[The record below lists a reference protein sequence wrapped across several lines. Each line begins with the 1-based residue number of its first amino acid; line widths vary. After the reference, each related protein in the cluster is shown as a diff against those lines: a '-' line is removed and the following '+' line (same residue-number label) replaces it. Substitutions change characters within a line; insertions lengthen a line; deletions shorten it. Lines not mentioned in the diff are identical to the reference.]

1 MEKKIISTPDPYLEQ
16 AGKFIIGHNK
26 ASIGMIQRMFKIGFN
41 RAERIMEQL
50 ASIGVVGEEDGFKPR
65 KVLMSLEDYD
75 YAIKNLIKFSYPD
88 TQEKVSPTISEAEPF
103 LGKLRETEILNKLGI
118 SLDYSRGDASFN
130 KLCNCIVYNAEESS
144 PYDFI
149 SFLVSHSPASPIKLI
164 LIDVN
169 LSNFALFNGL
179 EILLLPVIEK
189 PSHIKSVFNW
199 TKAELE
205 GRAHKF
211 LDVYARDI
219 DTYNNRADVSI
230 PKIVVIIDEFYN
242 LKDIE
247 ENTLIGILQNSSRM
261 GIYFVSFTKFDIAS
275 LNLGIKRNLFK
286 IFSDGEFKAEFTES
300 KKIVAQEKD
309 FDDMNGI
316 EFENFCAHLLSRNGF
331 EHIEL
336 TKVSGDQ
343 GIDIIAVKD
352 AIKYGIQCK
361 CYTSDIGN
369 NAVQEA
375 FSGKAFYNCHVG
387 VVFTNRYFTS
397 AAKDLAKKNGVL
409 LWDREKLL
417 EFAKKI

>member
-1 MEKKIISTPDPYLEQ
+1 MEKKIISNPDPYLEQ
-16 AGKFIIGHNK
+16 AGKLIIGHNK

-41 RAERIMEQL
+41 RAARIMEQL

-65 KVLMSLEDYD
+65 EVLMSLEDYD
-75 YAIKNLIKFSYPD
+75 YTIKNLINFSYPD
-88 TQEKVSPTISEAEPF
+88 AQEKVSPTISERESF
-103 LGKLRETEILNKLGI
+103 LRKLRETEILNKLGI
-118 SLDYSRGDASFN
+118 SLDYSRRNVGFN

-144 PYDFI
+144 SYDFI
-149 SFLVSHSPASPIKLI
+149 SYLVSHSPSSPIKLI

-169 LSNFALFNGL
+169 LSNFTLFNDL
-179 EILLLPVIEK
+179 EILLLPVIEE
-189 PSHIKSVFNW
+189 PGHIESVLNW
-199 TKAELE
+199 IKTELKD
-205 GRAHKF
+205 RARKF
-211 LDVYARDI
+211 LDLYARDI

-247 ENTLIGILQNSSRM
+247 EDTLIGILQNSSRM
-261 GIYFVSFTKFDIAS
+261 GIYFVSFTKFDIVS

-316 EFENFCAHLLSRNGF
+316 EFENFCAHLLSKNGF

-336 TKVSGDQ
+336 TKASGDQ
-343 GIDIIAVKD
+343 GIDIMAVKD
-352 AIKYGIQCK
+352 EIKYGIQCK

-375 FSGKAFYNCHVG
+375 FSGKAFHNCHVG

-417 EFAKKI
+417 EFSKKI